1 MARPA
6 ARIKASIR
14 NGVLRSGP
22 DPDYADGDD
31 ASWLEVDWPAL
42 TRTEQ
47 VGDATINFID
57 TGTADDPGKPVL
69 LFLHGLSGLWQN
81 WLLTIP
87 AFMDEYRCVAPDVPG
102 FGASTLDRE
111 DITIRGYAEIIDAFC
126 QRIGV
131 RRAVVVGNSMGG
143 FIAAE
148 LALSFP
154 TRVEKL
160 VLVSAAGLSI
170 EYVRPEPLLAF
181 GYFVTKSRVQ
191 SLIPYGRA
199 IARPGLRRLA
209 LQMFVRY
216 PEKLSLPLAWELVQ
230 GTGRAAL
237 LHALKALTSYSFR
250 DRLTEI
256 EIPVLIVWGEND
268 LLVPVG
274 DAARF
279 ERLIGANAR
288 SVIFEDTGH
297 GPMIERPTRF
307 SELLRGFLAEE
318 ARPEDAVPGTHA
330 PAE

>member
-1 MARPA
+1 MPKTG
-6 ARIKASIR
+6 ARISASIR

-22 DPDYADGDD
+22 DPHYADGDD

-42 TRTEQ
+42 THSERI
-47 VGDATINFID
+47 GGATINFVD
-57 TGTADDPGKPVL
+57 TGRSSDSDKPVL

-87 AFMDEYRCVAPDVPG
+87 ALMGEYRCIAPDLPG
-102 FGASTLDRE
+102 FGASTLDQE
-111 DITIRGYAEIIDAFC
+111 DITIRGYAGIIDAFC
-126 QRIGV
+126 QRLGV
-131 RRAVVVGNSMGG
+131 RRVAVIGNSMGG

-148 LALSFP
+148 LALAFP

-199 IARPGLRRLA
+199 ITRPGLRRLA

-279 ERLIGANAR
+279 EKLIGSNAR
-288 SVIFEDTGH
+288 SVVFEDTGH

-307 SELLRGFLAEE
+307 NELLRAFLAETPS
-318 ARPEDAVPGTHA
+318 PERAIPGIHA
-330 PAE
+330 GAG